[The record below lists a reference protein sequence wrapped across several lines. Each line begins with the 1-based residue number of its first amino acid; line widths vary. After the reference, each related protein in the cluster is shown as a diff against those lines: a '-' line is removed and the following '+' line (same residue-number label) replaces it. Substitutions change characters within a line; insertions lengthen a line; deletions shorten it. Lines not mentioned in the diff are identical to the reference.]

1 VADIF
6 EEVEGQLRSDRYK
19 TLAFKTLPWVL
30 GVFVLALLVAGAF
43 WGWREYRS
51 NASEKASETYQAALD
66 AFNQGKTDEAFRLW
80 GEVADSPSKAYRALA
95 LMQQGGVRLAARDT
109 PAAVKFFDEAA
120 AAAPNVVVADA
131 ARLKS
136 AFALLDTASL
146 KDMEARLQ
154 PMTEEGRPFRGQ
166 AREALAFAKLQA
178 GDLKGAREDFVILS
192 LLADS
197 PQGARE
203 RAQAA
208 IEMIDSGTAKAIPA
222 TVKAAAALPPP
233 IEMPPGAAPSVA
245 GAPAAPQP
253 QAPGTQ

>member
-19 TLAFKTLPWVL
+19 TLAFKSLPWVL
-30 GVFVLALLVAGAF
+30 GVLLLALAVALGV

-66 AFNQGKTDEAFRLW
+66 AFNQGKTDEAVRLW
-80 GEVADSPSKAYRALA
+80 GDVAESPSKVYRALA

-109 PAAVKFFDEAA
+109 AGAVKLFDEAA
-120 AAAPNVVVADA
+120 EAAPSNAVADA

-146 KDMEARLQ
+146 KEMEARLK
-154 PMTEEGRPFRGQ
+154 PMMEEGRPYRGQ

-178 GDLKGAREDFVILS
+178 GDMTGAREDFVVLS

-197 PQGARE
+197 PQSARE

-208 IEMIDSGTAKAIPA
+208 IEMIDSGAAKAIPA
-222 TVKAAAALPPP
+222 IVKAAAALPPP
-233 IEMPPGAAPSVA
+233 IEMPPGAAPPVA
-245 GAPAAPQP
+245 GAPVAPQP